1 VNHFTG
7 DFGTRI
13 AYWFGRDV
21 GSFVL
26 QDGCHVRDTKLN
38 GKVAAFTLGDVLCPD
53 PGDVL
58 DAVGTDLT
66 VRGRIVYLS
75 DRGSSRDQFA
85 IVDVAG
91 VHAPLVVPVSRLT
104 FEAETPADQPRP
116 AALMPEGSQLEASGS
131 DDTGRPNG
139 RRADA
144 GESSRN
150 RSANGRLT
158 ESSAM
163 QD

>member
-1 VNHFTG
+1 
-7 DFGTRI
+7 
-13 AYWFGRDV
+13 
-21 GSFVL
+21 VL

-91 VHAPLVVPVSRLT
+91 VHAPLVVPVSRLK

-116 AALMPEGSQLEASGS
+116 AALMPEGSFAIGRCELEGAARMTP
-131 DDTGRPNG
+131 DDRMGAGRMPVS
-139 RRADA
+139 RRETDPRTV
-144 GESSRN
+144 G
-150 RSANGRLT
+150 
-158 ESSAM
+158 
-163 QD
+163 

>member
-116 AALMPEGSQLEASGS
+116 AALMPEGSQLDGAQLEGAQLEAARMTP
-131 DDTGRPNG
+131 DDRMGAGRMPVS
-139 RRADA
+139 RRETDPRTV
-144 GESSRN
+144 G
-150 RSANGRLT
+150 
-158 ESSAM
+158 
-163 QD
+163 

>member
-1 VNHFTG
+1 
-7 DFGTRI
+7 
-13 AYWFGRDV
+13 
-21 GSFVL
+21 VL

-116 AALMPEGSQLEASGS
+116 AALMPEGSQLEGAARMTP
-131 DDTGRPNG
+131 DDRMGAGRMPVS
-139 RRADA
+139 RRETDPRTV
-144 GESSRN
+144 G
-150 RSANGRLT
+150 
-158 ESSAM
+158 
-163 QD
+163 